1 MANLLLSDT
10 AASHL
15 AYHTRLAA
23 IFATAGDLDECASE
37 ALLAWTILTVHG
49 GGDVAD
55 SLIGDL
61 PPFRSFDAG
70 TTSDVAARRRAHALA
85 LELLGHFVSE
95 GQTDSAALY
104 EDVASALHQS

>member
-1 MANLLLSDT
+1 MANLVLSDT

-15 AYHTRLAA
+15 VYHTRMATLLA
-23 IFATAGDLDECASE
+23 TQGDVDECASE
-37 ALLAWTILTVHG
+37 ALLALTILTLH

-61 PPFRSFDAG
+61 PSVRSFDARSV
-70 TTSDVAARRRAHALA
+70 SDDAARRRAYDLA

-95 GQTDSAALY
+95 GQTESVALY
-104 EDVASALHQS
+104 EELASALHRA